1 MTQIW
6 TAVVFFIVVLW
17 VLHLHPAIQKA
28 RGRRMTTVRV
38 TMVAFPLRVTMVA
51 FPLRVTMVA
60 FSPTL
65 GRPPD
70 PVGFS
75 TANATTTI
83 THADRLLSQD
93 QVPLVARRQLSTV
106 DPRRVHMKN
115 LDGGASCTT
124 AMQCTTMQ

>member
-1 MTQIW
+1 
-6 TAVVFFIVVLW
+6 
-17 VLHLHPAIQKA
+17 
-28 RGRRMTTVRV
+28 MTTVRV

-51 FPLRVTMVA
+51 FPLRVTMVAFAVRVTMVAFPLRVTMVAFAVRVTMVA

-93 QVPLVARRQLSTV
+93 LVPLVARRQLSTV